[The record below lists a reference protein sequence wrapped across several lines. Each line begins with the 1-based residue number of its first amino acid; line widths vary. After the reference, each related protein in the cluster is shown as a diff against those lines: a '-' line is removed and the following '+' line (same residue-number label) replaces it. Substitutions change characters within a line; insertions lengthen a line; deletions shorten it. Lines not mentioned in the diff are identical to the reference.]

1 MNQINIMQ
9 KKYYFVDVLLAHN
22 IDNDLTYKIYSE
34 NKPTIGSVIMAPL
47 KSKHKIGIIVAV
59 KEQVEISENK
69 IKNIVSQSIEKPLNR
84 KIIKFLEWV
93 SSYNCI
99 KRGLVLKMI
108 LSQEKY
114 YFKKNQIKN
123 EHIVNTVVKET
134 VKLSDKQE
142 TVVKKLSKICKS
154 NQYTTTL
161 LDGVPGSGKTEIY
174 FEIVREKIEEN
185 NQVLIMFPEVSLSNE
200 FVIRLEKR
208 FGLKP
213 EVWHSKISPSQKKK
227 SLDRIIKGESKIVI
241 GARSS
246 LFLPFSKLGLIII
259 DEEHDTSFKQEEQG
273 IYHARDMSVVR
284 ATIEKIPL
292 ILVSATPSLESKYN
306 VLLKKYHRVTLK
318 EKYFSNLKLITKI
331 IDMSKEKLKKDQWV
345 SNSLKAEIESALK
358 VRKQSLLFINKRG
371 YAPVIICKSCGYK
384 FACKNCSSYMVEHVK
399 KRKLLCHHCGH
410 NINNTK
416 IECINCDN
424 KNENFID
431 YGVGVEKVFSEISKL
446 FPLSKVCIL
455 SSDHIKSQE
464 DMAMKV
470 NEIQKNKYD
479 IIIGTQIITKGYH
492 FPDLACV
499 GIIDADMT
507 LRGGDIRASEK
518 TYQLLY
524 QVAGR
529 AGRAQTQGKVIIQTY
544 NPANET
550 ILSFKNLD
558 RDQFY
563 ENEITYRRENQL
575 PPIGKMASLIISGN
589 NEVHVRKQ
597 CSFLSQTQPHI
608 ESLEIYGPA
617 PAPLS
622 RLKGK
627 FRQRFLIHDKKARN
641 MQKIVNSWLSSNKP
655 VSGVN
660 VFVDIDPYSFV

>member
-9 KKYYFVDVLLAHN
+9 KKNYFVDVLLAHN
-22 IDNDLTYKIYSE
+22 INNDLTYKIYTE
-34 NKPTIGSVIMAPL
+34 NKPMVGSIIMAPL
-47 KSKHKIGIIVAV
+47 KSKNKIGIIIDI
-59 KEQVEISENK
+59 KEQIEISESK
-69 IKNIVSQSIEKPLNR
+69 IKNVLSVSIERPLNK
-84 KIIKFLEWV
+84 KIIRFLEWV
-93 SSYNCI
+93 STYNCI
-99 KRGLVLKMI
+99 KRGLILKMI
-108 LSQEKY
+108 LSQEKF
-114 YFKKNQIKN
+114 YFKKKQIKN
-123 EHIVNTVVKET
+123 DTKVTKDYKEPI
-134 VKLSDKQE
+134 KLSDKQKI
-142 TVVKKLSKICKS
+142 VVKKLSQICK
-154 NQYTTTL
+154 NKQYATTL

-174 FEIVREKIEEN
+174 FEIVREKIQQKY
-185 NQVLIMFPEVSLSNE
+185 QVLIMFPEVSLSNE

-208 FGLKP
+208 FGFKP
-213 EVWHSKISPSQKKK
+213 EVWHSKITSSEKKK
-227 SLDRIIKGESKIVI
+227 SLDRITNGEAKIVI

-246 LFLPFSKLGLIII
+246 LFLPFFNLGLIII
-259 DEEHDTSFKQEEQG
+259 DEEHDNSFKQEEQG

-306 VLLKKYHRVTLK
+306 VFLKKYHRVTLE
-318 EKYFSNLKLITKI
+318 EKYFSNSKLITKI

-345 SNSLKAEIESALK
+345 SDLLRSEITDALK
-358 VRKQSLLFINKRG
+358 NKKQSLLFINKRG

-384 FACKNCSSYMVEHVK
+384 FACKNCSSYMVEHVR

-410 NINNTK
+410 NISNK
-416 IECINCDN
+416 KLACESCDN
-424 KNENFID
+424 TNENFID
-431 YGVGVEKVFSEISKL
+431 YGVGVEKIYLEISKL

-464 DMAMKV
+464 DMALKV
-470 NEIQKNKYD
+470 EEITKNKYD

-492 FPDLACV
+492 FPELACV

-529 AGRAQTQGKVIIQTY
+529 AGRAQTQGKVFIQTY
-544 NPANET
+544 NPSNET
-550 ILSFKNLD
+550 ILSFANLD

-563 ENEITYRRENQL
+563 ENEISYRKENKL

-589 NEVHVRKQ
+589 NEISVRRQ
-597 CSFLSQTQPHI
+597 CSFLSQVQPQI

-641 MQKIVNSWLSSNKP
+641 MQKIVNSWLSSIKS

>member
-9 KKYYFVDVLLAHN
+9 KKCYFVDVLLAHN

-47 KSKHKIGIIVAV
+47 KSKHKIGIIVEV

-69 IKNIVSQSIEKPLNR
+69 IKNILSQSIEKPLNR

-99 KRGLVLKMI
+99 KRGLVLKMM

-114 YFKKNQIKN
+114 YFKKNLIKN
-123 EHIVNTVVKET
+123 EHIVNTAVKET

-246 LFLPFSKLGLIII
+246 LFLPFPKLGLIII

-358 VRKQSLLFINKRG
+358 VKKQSLLFINKRG

-384 FACKNCSSYMVEHVK
+384 FVCKNCSSYMVEHVK

-431 YGVGVEKVFSEISKL
+431 YGVGVEKPSYDFGGL
-446 FPLSKVCIL
+446 FF
-455 SSDHIKSQE
+455 
-464 DMAMKV
+464 
-470 NEIQKNKYD
+470 
-479 IIIGTQIITKGYH
+479 T
-492 FPDLACV
+492 
-499 GIIDADMT
+499 
-507 LRGGDIRASEK
+507 
-518 TYQLLY
+518 
-524 QVAGR
+524 
-529 AGRAQTQGKVIIQTY
+529 
-544 NPANET
+544 
-550 ILSFKNLD
+550 
-558 RDQFY
+558 
-563 ENEITYRRENQL
+563 
-575 PPIGKMASLIISGN
+575 
-589 NEVHVRKQ
+589 
-597 CSFLSQTQPHI
+597 
-608 ESLEIYGPA
+608 
-617 PAPLS
+617 
-622 RLKGK
+622 
-627 FRQRFLIHDKKARN
+627 
-641 MQKIVNSWLSSNKP
+641 
-655 VSGVN
+655 
-660 VFVDIDPYSFV
+660 